1 MIDLEWMAWTA
12 PTAAFFATIAVMLVG
27 MTAWEIASP
36 SKRRRG
42 WLPMATTRGDR
53 LFVGLL
59 ASAFLHL
66 AWLGLTNWSLWPAL
80 ALSLFLL
87 VFVVRTG

>member
-12 PTAAFFATIAVMLVG
+12 PTAAFFVAIAALLVG
-27 MTAWEIASP
+27 MTAWEIVSP
-36 SKRRRG
+36 TRRRRG
-42 WLPMATTRGDR
+42 WLPIATTRGDR

-66 AWLGLTNWSLWPAL
+66 AWLGLFDWSLWPAL
-80 ALSLFLL
+80 GLSLLLL
-87 VFVVRTG
+87 VFVVRSG